1 MTVSNK
7 RIILIAGAC
16 TLFVLLYFAP
26 KVLEKKADN
35 TTAESGNTA
44 NALNSNLDV
53 YLNVSLK
60 ALNEKQA
67 ELYKRFFTSKNAD
80 SLQRFWDQLK
90 RPDLSAYFAEIKA
103 KEKSNAENWLFAGK
117 KYFNATQFCQD
128 KSEIPVLFQCALRCF
143 DKTLNFSPNNNE
155 AKIFKASCLVEG
167 AGNPMDGIAIL
178 KDVEKSDSNNVQLQL
193 TFAFFSVK
201 SGQLDKAVDR
211 FYKVLRADSNYI
223 EAYLHLAD
231 VYEQQHETEKTIK
244 MLQRYSA
251 KTTDPTSKAEIEKY
265 IQQLKTS
272 INK

>member
-1 MTVSNK
+1 MGVSNK
-7 RIILIAGAC
+7 RLILIAGAC

-26 KVLEKKADN
+26 KVLEKKAEN
-35 TTAESGNTA
+35 IATEGSNNA

-53 YLNVSLK
+53 YLSVSIK
-60 ALNEKQA
+60 ALNEKQT
-67 ELYKRFFTSKNAD
+67 ELYKRFFNAKNAD
-80 SLQRFWDQLK
+80 SLLLFWDQLK
-90 RPDLSAYFAEIKA
+90 RPDLSAYFLEVKA
-103 KEKSNAENWLFAGK
+103 KEKPNAENWLLAGK

-143 DKTLNFSPNNNE
+143 DKTLSYSPLNTE

-178 KDVEKSDSNNVQLQL
+178 KNVEKTDSNNVQLQL

-211 FYKVLRADSNYI
+211 FFKVLRADSNYI

-231 VYEQQHETEKTIK
+231 VYEQQHQPEKTIK
-244 MLQRYSA
+244 MLQKYSA